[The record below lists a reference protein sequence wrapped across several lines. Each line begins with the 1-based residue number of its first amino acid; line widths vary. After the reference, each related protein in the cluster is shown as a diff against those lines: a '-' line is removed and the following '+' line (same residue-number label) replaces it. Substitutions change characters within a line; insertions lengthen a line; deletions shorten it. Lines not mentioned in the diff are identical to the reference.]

1 MLSVCGPA
9 NMMLADRL
17 ADDRTGFVTLGMEAF
32 AETGIIG
39 RPSLTSAI
47 KGKAI
52 LAWLASSFGDHMRT
66 IRA

>member
-1 MLSVCGPA
+1 
-9 NMMLADRL
+9 
-17 ADDRTGFVTLGMEAF
+17 MEAF
-32 AETGIIG
+32 TETGIIG
-39 RPSLTSAI
+39 RPSLASAI